1 MLLFKRVALY
11 NTLREQVFHGEK
23 WQQDAILSLVP
34 CYYDIQTVVE
44 MKMKIVIMM
53 VLLLAVVG
61 AKAQEV
67 ENPVG
72 RFSVIPR
79 IGVSLAN
86 WSGLV
91 LEPEE
96 GISLKPKYQAGFMG
110 GADVEYRI
118 DKGLGI
124 TLGAY
129 YARQGM
135 RFPDCELTENAEKG
149 EYTGIKNHHVNLDYI
164 QVPLMLKAYLVEGLS
179 VNAGVQVGFLCGDGK
194 VKREETDIQ
203 KDKNGSVTYKNMQ
216 ETEALWPA
224 KKVDVAIPLG
234 LSYEYMNVIL
244 DARYN
249 VSLTKAGKG
258 DWDNCKNKALTFT
271 VGYRFTL

>member
-1 MLLFKRVALY
+1 
-11 NTLREQVFHGEK
+11 
-23 WQQDAILSLVP
+23 
-34 CYYDIQTVVE
+34 
-44 MKMKIVIMM
+44 MKKKIVIMM

-91 LEPEE
+91 LEPEK

-118 DKGLGI
+118 NKSLGI

-164 QVPLMLKAYLVEGLS
+164 QVPLMLKVYLVEGLS
-179 VNAGVQVGFLCGDGK
+179 LNTGVQLGFL
-194 VKREETDIQ
+194 Q
-203 KDKNGSVTYKNMQ
+203 KDKNGSITYKDMQ
-216 ETEALWPA
+216 ETEAPWPA

>member
-1 MLLFKRVALY
+1 
-11 NTLREQVFHGEK
+11 
-23 WQQDAILSLVP
+23 
-34 CYYDIQTVVE
+34 
-44 MKMKIVIMM
+44 MKKKIVIMM

-79 IGVSLAN
+79 IGVTLAN
-86 WSGLV
+86 WSGLT
-91 LEPEE
+91 LETLD
-96 GISLKPKYQAGFMG
+96 GTSLESKYQAGFMG

-118 DKGLGI
+118 NKSLGI

-135 RFPDCELTENAEKG
+135 RFPDCELTENADKG
-149 EYTGIKNHHVNLDYI
+149 EYTGIKNHHVNLNYI

-194 VKREETDIQ
+194 I
-203 KDKNGSVTYKNMQ
+203 TYKDMR
-216 ETEALWPA
+216 ETEATWPA

>member
-1 MLLFKRVALY
+1 
-11 NTLREQVFHGEK
+11 
-23 WQQDAILSLVP
+23 
-34 CYYDIQTVVE
+34 
-44 MKMKIVIMM
+44 MKKKIVIMM

-91 LEPEE
+91 LEPEK

-194 VKREETDIQ
+194 VKREETDLL
-203 KDKNGSVTYKNMQ
+203 KDNERDSGC
-216 ETEALWPA
+216 
-224 KKVDVAIPLG
+224 PLQREPDQG
-234 LSYEYMNVIL
+234 WQ
-244 DARYN
+244 
-249 VSLTKAGKG
+249 G
-258 DWDNCKNKALTFT
+258 
-271 VGYRFTL
+271 

>member
-1 MLLFKRVALY
+1 
-11 NTLREQVFHGEK
+11 
-23 WQQDAILSLVP
+23 
-34 CYYDIQTVVE
+34 
-44 MKMKIVIMM
+44 MKKKIVIMM

-79 IGVSLAN
+79 IGVTLAN
-86 WSGLV
+86 WSGLT
-91 LEPEE
+91 LETLD
-96 GISLKPKYQAGFMG
+96 GTSLESKYQAGFMG

-118 DKGLGI
+118 NKSLGI

-149 EYTGIKNHHVNLDYI
+149 EYTGIKNQHVNLDYI

-179 VNAGVQVGFLCGDGK
+179 VNAGV
-194 VKREETDIQ
+194 
-203 KDKNGSVTYKNMQ
+203 
-216 ETEALWPA
+216 
-224 KKVDVAIPLG
+224 
-234 LSYEYMNVIL
+234 
-244 DARYN
+244 
-249 VSLTKAGKG
+249 
-258 DWDNCKNKALTFT
+258 
-271 VGYRFTL
+271 

>member
-1 MLLFKRVALY
+1 MLLFKRVTLY

-23 WQQDAILSLVP
+23 WLLDAILSLVS

-44 MKMKIVIMM
+44 MKKKIVIMM

-86 WSGLV
+86 WSGLT
-91 LEPEE
+91 LETLD
-96 GISLKPKYQAGFMG
+96 GTSLESKYQAGFMG

-118 DKGLGI
+118 GKSLGI

-135 RFPDCELTENAEKG
+135 RFPDCELTENAEK
-149 EYTGIKNHHVNLDYI
+149 ENI
-164 QVPLMLKAYLVEGLS
+164 QVLRIIM
-179 VNAGVQVGFLCGDGK
+179 
-194 VKREETDIQ
+194 
-203 KDKNGSVTYKNMQ
+203 
-216 ETEALWPA
+216 
-224 KKVDVAIPLG
+224 
-234 LSYEYMNVIL
+234 
-244 DARYN
+244 
-249 VSLTKAGKG
+249 
-258 DWDNCKNKALTFT
+258 
-271 VGYRFTL
+271 

>member
-1 MLLFKRVALY
+1 
-11 NTLREQVFHGEK
+11 
-23 WQQDAILSLVP
+23 
-34 CYYDIQTVVE
+34 
-44 MKMKIVIMM
+44 MKKKIVIMM

-86 WSGLV
+86 WSGLP
-91 LEPEE
+91 PETSE

-118 DKGLGI
+118 NNSLGI
-124 TLGAY
+124 TVGAY

-149 EYTGIKNHHVNLDYI
+149 NI
-164 QVPLMLKAYLVEGLS
+164 QVLRIIM
-179 VNAGVQVGFLCGDGK
+179 
-194 VKREETDIQ
+194 
-203 KDKNGSVTYKNMQ
+203 
-216 ETEALWPA
+216 
-224 KKVDVAIPLG
+224 
-234 LSYEYMNVIL
+234 
-244 DARYN
+244 
-249 VSLTKAGKG
+249 
-258 DWDNCKNKALTFT
+258 
-271 VGYRFTL
+271 

>member
-1 MLLFKRVALY
+1 
-11 NTLREQVFHGEK
+11 
-23 WQQDAILSLVP
+23 
-34 CYYDIQTVVE
+34 
-44 MKMKIVIMM
+44 
-53 VLLLAVVG
+53 
-61 AKAQEV
+61 
-67 ENPVG
+67 
-72 RFSVIPR
+72 
-79 IGVSLAN
+79 
-86 WSGLV
+86 
-91 LEPEE
+91 
-96 GISLKPKYQAGFMG
+96 MG

-118 DKGLGI
+118 NKSLGI

-179 VNAGVQVGFLCGDGK
+179 VNAGFQMGFLCGDGK
-194 VKREETDIQ
+194 VKREETDLQ
-203 KDKNGSVTYKNMQ
+203 KDKNGSITYKDMQ
-216 ETEALWPA
+216 ETEAPWPA

>member
-1 MLLFKRVALY
+1 
-11 NTLREQVFHGEK
+11 
-23 WQQDAILSLVP
+23 
-34 CYYDIQTVVE
+34 
-44 MKMKIVIMM
+44 MKKKIVIMM

-79 IGVSLAN
+79 IGVTLAN
-86 WSGLV
+86 WS
-91 LEPEE
+91 EPEK

-118 DKGLGI
+118 DKSLGI

-135 RFPDCELTENAEKG
+135 RFPDCELTENADKG
-149 EYTGIKNHHVNLDYI
+149 EYTGIKNQHVILDYI

-179 VNAGVQVGFLCGDGK
+179 LNVGVQVGFLCGDGK
-194 VKREETDIQ
+194 VKREETELQ
-203 KDKNGSVTYKNMQ
+203 KDKNGSITYKEMQ
-216 ETEALWPA
+216 ETEATWPA

>member
-1 MLLFKRVALY
+1 
-11 NTLREQVFHGEK
+11 
-23 WQQDAILSLVP
+23 
-34 CYYDIQTVVE
+34 
-44 MKMKIVIMM
+44 MKKKIVIMM

-67 ENPVG
+67 ENPAG

-86 WSGLV
+86 WSGLT
-91 LEPEE
+91 LETLD
-96 GISLKPKYQAGFMG
+96 GTSLESKYQAGFMG

-118 DKGLGI
+118 NKGLGI

-164 QVPLMLKAYLVEGLS
+164 QVPLMLKAYLCRGF
-179 VNAGVQVGFLCGDGK
+179 VGECRRSGG
-194 VKREETDIQ
+194 
-203 KDKNGSVTYKNMQ
+203 
-216 ETEALWPA
+216 
-224 KKVDVAIPLG
+224 IPLWRRQG
-234 LSYEYMNVIL
+234 EKRGNRPSEGQERVYYI
-244 DARYN
+244 
-249 VSLTKAGKG
+249 
-258 DWDNCKNKALTFT
+258 
-271 VGYRFTL
+271 

>member
-1 MLLFKRVALY
+1 
-11 NTLREQVFHGEK
+11 
-23 WQQDAILSLVP
+23 
-34 CYYDIQTVVE
+34 
-44 MKMKIVIMM
+44 MKKKIVIMM

-86 WSGLV
+86 WSGLT
-91 LEPEE
+91 LETLD
-96 GISLKPKYQAGFMG
+96 GTSLESKYQAGFMG

-118 DKGLGI
+118 GKSLGI

-149 EYTGIKNHHVNLDYI
+149 NI
-164 QVPLMLKAYLVEGLS
+164 QVLRIIM
-179 VNAGVQVGFLCGDGK
+179 
-194 VKREETDIQ
+194 
-203 KDKNGSVTYKNMQ
+203 
-216 ETEALWPA
+216 
-224 KKVDVAIPLG
+224 
-234 LSYEYMNVIL
+234 
-244 DARYN
+244 
-249 VSLTKAGKG
+249 
-258 DWDNCKNKALTFT
+258 
-271 VGYRFTL
+271 

>member
-1 MLLFKRVALY
+1 
-11 NTLREQVFHGEK
+11 
-23 WQQDAILSLVP
+23 
-34 CYYDIQTVVE
+34 
-44 MKMKIVIMM
+44 MKKKIVIMM
-53 VLLLAVVG
+53 VLLLTVVG

-79 IGVSLAN
+79 IGVTLAN
-86 WSGLV
+86 WSGLT
-91 LEPEE
+91 LETLE
-96 GISLKPKYQAGFMG
+96 GTSLESKYQAGFMG
-110 GADVEYRI
+110 GVDVEYRI

-149 EYTGIKNHHVNLDYI
+149 EYTGIKNQHVILDYI

-179 VNAGVQVGFLCGDGK
+179 LNAGVQVGFLCGDGK
-194 VKREETDIQ
+194 VKREETDLQ
-203 KDKNGSVTYKNMQ
+203 KDKNGSITYKDMQ
-216 ETEALWPA
+216 ETEAPWPA